1 MRGPLERNLKMT
13 IETVNHTSQE
23 IEYLRHG
30 DRAMMMRLD
39 RPTGPG
45 PFPAVLDLHG
55 GAWTRRDYT
64 ESFPRTE
71 ALAEAGIAAAAL
83 DFRHAED
90 GYPSSL
96 IDINYAV
103 RWLKAH
109 AGELQIDPGR
119 IGLVGKS
126 SGGHL
131 AMLSAMRPH
140 DERYASIALTDGDP
154 SIDASVQSVGMLW
167 PVINPLSRYR
177 NALRSRALPNPP
189 DWVSNLPECHDLYW
203 KSEEAMAEGNPMLA
217 LEKGEAVLTPP
228 ALWVQGEPDPVHVY
242 RDPGSPLDLNEP
254 ERFLANY
261 RKAGGEIEIV
271 HIEQATRTSN
281 TSVDPLVEFLHRQ
294 MPPAG

>member
-1 MRGPLERNLKMT
+1 VT
-13 IETVNHTSQE
+13 IETVNHTSQD

-30 DRAMMMRLD
+30 ERPMMMRLY
-39 RPTGPG
+39 RPAGDG

-55 GAWTRRDYT
+55 GAWTKRDYE
-64 ESFPRTE
+64 ESWPRTE

-83 DFRHAED
+83 DFRHAGD

-109 AGELQIDPGR
+109 ADDFQIDPGR

-131 AMLSAMRPH
+131 AMLAAMRPH
-140 DERYASIALTDGDP
+140 DERYASIALAGGDP
-154 SIDASVQSVGMLW
+154 TIDASVRCVGALW

-177 NALRSRALPNPP
+177 HALRSRAMANPP
-189 DWVSNLPECHDLYW
+189 GWVNDLPENHDLYW

-217 LEKGEAVLTPP
+217 LENGEAVATPP
-228 ALWVQGEPDPVHVY
+228 ALWIQGQPDPVHDY
-242 RDPGSPLDLNEP
+242 RDPDSPLDLNEP

-261 RKAGGEIEIV
+261 RKAGGDIEIV
-271 HIEQATRTSN
+271 HIEQATRTSH
-281 TSVDPLVEFLHRQ
+281 TSVDPLAEFLHRL
-294 MPPAG
+294 MPSAG

>member
-1 MRGPLERNLKMT
+1 MT
-13 IETVNHTSQE
+13 TATVNHTSQD

-30 DRAMMMRLD
+30 DRPMIMRLY
-39 RPTGPG
+39 RPTGTG

-55 GAWTRRDYT
+55 GAWTKRDYK

-83 DFRHAED
+83 DFRHAGD

-109 AGELQIDPGR
+109 AREFQIDPRR

-140 DERYASIALTDGDP
+140 DERYASIGLTDGDP
-154 SIDASVQSVGMLW
+154 AIDASVRCVGVLW

-177 NALRSRALPNPP
+177 NALRSRAMANPP
-189 DWVSNLPECHDLYW
+189 GWVNDIPESHDLYW
-203 KSEEAMAEGNPMLA
+203 QSEEAMAEGNPMLA
-217 LEKGEAVLTPP
+217 LENGEAVATPP
-228 ALWVQGEPDPVHVY
+228 ALWIQGEPDPVHDY
-242 RDPGSPLDLNEP
+242 RDPDSPLDLNEP
-254 ERFLANY
+254 ERFIANY

-281 TSVDPLVEFLHRQ
+281 TSVDPLAEFLHRQ